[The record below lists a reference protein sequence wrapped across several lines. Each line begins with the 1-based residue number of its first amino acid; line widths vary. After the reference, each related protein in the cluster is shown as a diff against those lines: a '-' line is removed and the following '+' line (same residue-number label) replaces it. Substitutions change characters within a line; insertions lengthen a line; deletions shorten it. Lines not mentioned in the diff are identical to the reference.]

1 MTDNLIKPF
10 CELQNALDAV
20 RVRVSQGRVPSKEM
34 HVLDKTLVAYLN
46 ALNNENAGLRSD
58 VSRAEQEFEKK
69 DAALKIAGD
78 ELRAAQEKAS
88 SGNRLVT
95 LEDAWAHSTKIASG
109 IFVGEALKEA
119 QAVVAEWL
127 APDGIRARDAMKKL
141 VGILDNEGLVMAQR
155 HFPGTDDRG

>member
-1 MTDNLIKPF
+1 MTSKAMQTYADLTK
-10 CELQNALDAV
+10 ALEHVRECAREGIVPILTMPKLDDALCA
-20 RVRVSQGRVPSKEM
+20 
-34 HVLDKTLVAYLN
+34 HLT
-46 ALNNENAGLRSD
+46 ALNQEIAGLRGD
-58 VSRAEQEFEKK
+58 VKRAEQELEKK
-69 DAALKIAGD
+69 DAALKIAGE
-78 ELRAAQEKAS
+78 ELRVAQEKAS

-127 APDGIRARDAMKKL
+127 VPDGIRARDAMKKL